1 MASYGTNAGLTAY
14 ATSTGRTVT
23 GDPDVLRLVASNYL
37 DGLYWDRYIGQPVDA
52 YGDAWPRTGITG
64 VTTVPERV
72 ENATYEA
79 ALLYDADSGALTS
92 GSVSNNGSGA
102 VASEKV
108 DVVSVSYHASM
119 NDDSLADDTVIDNTP
134 RYSSIEALLR
144 PFLRHNWGAD
154 AAAFVV

>member
-1 MASYGTNAGLTAY
+1 MAYGDNTGLTNY

-37 DGLYWDRYIGQPVDA
+37 DGLYWGRYIGYPVDA
-52 YGDAWPRTGITG
+52 YGDAWPRTGVTG
-64 VTTVPERV
+64 VTGVPERV

-79 ALLYDADSGALTS
+79 ALLYDADPNALSS

-102 VASEKV
+102 VTQEKI
-108 DVVSVSYHASM
+108 DVISVSYAAPM
-119 NDDSLADDTVIDNTP
+119 NDYNMANDSVIDNAP
-134 RYSSIEALLR
+134 RYSSVEAYLR
-144 PFLRHNWGAD
+144 PFLRQGWGAS